1 MRVLQVMASGAR
13 GGGADHLMGLMP
25 ALQAEG
31 VQCSAAVG
39 PDGPLQAQ
47 LRGQGFGVTNLSL
60 MRSRT
65 DARAISRVVQAV
77 RGAAPDIVH
86 FHGTRAAFFGAL
98 AKGLWGRTPRT
109 VYTAHG
115 LSFRKER
122 TPLRRLLFNTAEWT
136 ACRADQVISVSQ
148 ADLRALHTK
157 GLLAAQRGVHIAN
170 AVDTQR
176 YAPAPAAA
184 ARTHLGLPHD
194 AFIVG
199 TTSRLVPQKAV
210 HDLLDALEH
219 APGVLAVILGDGP
232 ERHRLRHHPAVLR
245 GQARLLG
252 ARDDV
257 PQCLPAFD
265 VFALTSYW
273 EGEPIALLEALACGL
288 PCVCTRTAGSAEVV
302 GDSAAALL
310 VDLGAPLALAAALRQ
325 LQSHAPLRAHMRAQA
340 RALVAQRSYAA
351 TARQVLQVYGAL
363 LAHG

>member
-1 MRVLQVMASGAR
+1 
-13 GGGADHLMGLMP
+13 MGLMP
-25 ALQAEG
+25 ALQEAG

-39 PDGPLQAQ
+39 ADGPLQAN
-47 LRGQGFGVTNLSL
+47 LRQQGFGVTNLSL

-65 DARAISRVVQAV
+65 DARGVARVVEAV
-77 RGAAPDIVH
+77 RRAAPDLVH

-98 AKGLWGRTPRT
+98 AKGLWGRVPRT

-115 LSFRKER
+115 LAFRKER
-122 TPLRRLLFNTAEWT
+122 TPVRRWLLNAAEWA
-136 ACRADQVISVSQ
+136 ACRADQVISVSN
-148 ADLRALHTK
+148 ADLGALRDR
-157 GLLAAQRGVHIAN
+157 GLLASGRGVHIPN

-176 YAPAPAAA
+176 YAPGDAAA
-184 ARTHLGLPHD
+184 ARERLNLPQG

-219 APGVLAVILGDGP
+219 APEVLAVVLGEGP

-265 VFALTSYW
+265 VFALTSHW
-273 EGEPIALLEALACGL
+273 EGEPIALLEAMACGL
-288 PCVCTRTAGSAEVV
+288 PGVCTRTAGAVEVV
-302 GDSAAALL
+302 AQSQAAML
-310 VDLGAPLALAAALRQ
+310 VDLGAPKALAAALRT
-325 LQSHAPLRAHMRAQA
+325 LQSDAPLRLAMGA
-340 RALVAQRSYAA
+340 RARAHVAARSYRT
-351 TARQVLQVYGAL
+351 TAQQVLQVYEAL
-363 LAHG
+363 LSHG